1 MVWLRQINLVKGLK
15 NVLFWPNDAN
25 ICVEN
30 VTSQNKE
37 SGPFWLQD
45 DTSGDYKKALLT
57 VVE

>member
-1 MVWLRQINLVKGLK
+1 MKGLK